1 MRAIRATCG
10 RLIVAVMVLV
20 SVGCAGRT
28 VPDLPDLPPVVDGVE
43 QDVYAAGAKALGV
56 LTAAARLVD
65 AISRVEDQAAR
76 QGLIPANAD
85 AVFDSL
91 IVQYADAS
99 DAAVSRILAGVS
111 TWAELRAVVQPVID
125 RVDALKRYAEQVGVI
140 RQQIGEWI
148 DALRRIVTGGLS
160 EAIGAAAFGGT
171 R

>member
-1 MRAIRATCG
+1 MRTARYSLSI
-10 RLIVAVMVLV
+10 LLLSLLAV
-20 SVGCAGRT
+20 VGCAGRT
-28 VPDLPDLPPVVDGVE
+28 VPDLPDLPPVVEGVE
-43 QDVYAAGAKALGV
+43 QDVYAASAKALGV
-56 LTAAARLVD
+56 LTSAARLVD

>member
-1 MRAIRATCG
+1 MRTARYGLSI
-10 RLIVAVMVLV
+10 LLLSLLAV
-20 SVGCAGRT
+20 VGCAGRT

-56 LTAAARLVD
+56 LTSAARLVD